1 MVATGTQRKAPAV
14 EHDAVPP
21 GVERPRPRPAVTA
34 SAPIARLVHRAP
46 VIVFLDTTL
55 RACAKVMA
63 EESIGV
69 VLVDGPHGPV
79 GVLSE
84 RDIVA
89 AVAGGAGVDFHRAR
103 DYMTAD
109 VDSVPETA
117 TIADAAREMLR
128 NEIRH
133 MAVTRGERTVGIVS
147 MRDVLAVLSEACRG

>member
-1 MVATGTQRKAPAV
+1 MAATRTKRNAPAV
-14 EHDAVPP
+14 EHDAAPL
-21 GVERPRPRPAVTA
+21 GVEPSGPGKAVTA
-34 SAPIARLVHRAP
+34 SDPITRLLHRGP

-55 RACAKVMA
+55 RACAQVMA

-69 VLVDGPHGPV
+69 VLVDGPHGPA

-89 AVAGGAGVDFHRAR
+89 AVSDGAGVDFHRAR

-109 VDSVPETA
+109 VDSVVETA
-117 TIADAAREMLR
+117 TIAEAAREMVR

-133 MAVTRGERTVGIVS
+133 VAVSRGERTVGIVS
-147 MRDVLAVLSEACRG
+147 MRDILAVLSEECGG